1 MDEKDDRI
9 QQALAAYLDYLEL
22 GGSKPDTSHLT
33 KSEQAELADLI
44 NALDMTEGVAFGLRR
59 EPDAAPTAVARGEET
74 ATGRSLVA
82 SLRAALP
89 GDIGIDPDPAAV
101 VSRVG
106 GVEVL
111 DAWIVGTFGGRVRV
125 WLLAVAGAHELETNG
140 DCLEDIGRAFAMLP
154 DTTAF
159 ALVGADLSC
168 LIVQPEDCAPKI
180 HIPSGSLISRR
191 YAQPIRPADE
201 AITEFLNELIPYWD
215 PVPAFD
221 ASAPL
226 TIDVSAVGKEF
237 ANAAIENQRGIGGRA
252 RKGNPKK
259 DVLLAL
265 GDREVSGLTKLI
277 DGLLDGSID
286 SEETESRI
294 EGLAQIP

>member
-1 MDEKDDRI
+1 MNENNDRI
-9 QQALAAYLDYLEL
+9 QQALAEYLDYLEL
-22 GGSKPDTSHLT
+22 GGSQPDTSYL
-33 KSEQAELADLI
+33 SPAEQKELEDLI
-44 NALDMTEGVAFGLRR
+44 NALDLTEGVAFGLSR
-59 EPDAAPTAVARGEET
+59 EPSTVPAAAARGEPSE
-74 ATGRSLVA
+74 TGRNLVA

-89 GDIGIDPDPAAV
+89 GDVGIDADPAAI

-106 GVEVL
+106 DVEVI
-111 DAWIVGTFGGRVRV
+111 DAWLVGTFGGRVRV
-125 WLLAVAGAHELETNG
+125 WLLAIESAQELEANT
-140 DCLEDIGRAFAMLP
+140 DYLEDIGRAFGMMP

-159 ALVGADLSC
+159 ALVAADLSC
-168 LIVQPEDCAPKI
+168 LVVQPEDCAPKI
-180 HIPSGSLISRR
+180 HIPSGSLISRSYR
-191 YAQPIRPADE
+191 QPIRPADE

-237 ANAAIENQRGIGGRA
+237 VNAAIENQRGIGGRA

-265 GDREVSGLTKLI
+265 GDKEISGLTKLI

-294 EGLAQIP
+294 EGLAQSP